1 MARKRAYLAVLIVSV
16 LTIAGAWLF
25 QWAGYAPCPLC
36 LKQRWAW
43 YGAIALAGGFY
54 ATAPNNRWGFAALAL
69 VMAGSAV
76 FGIYHTGVEW
86 AWWQGPTTCAGDLS
100 GSLLPNLTNEPV
112 ISCEKPA
119 LYVLGLSLA
128 SWNAVLSGAL
138 AAFAAIQVSGSRAR

>member
-43 YGAIALAGGFY
+43 YGAIALAGSFY
-54 ATAPNNRWGFAALAL
+54 AAAPNNRWGFATLAL

-76 FGIYHTGVEW
+76 FGVYHTGVEW
-86 AWWQGPTTCAGDLS
+86 AWWQGPGTCAGDLS

-112 ISCEKPA
+112 ISCETPA
-119 LYVLGLSLA
+119 LYVFGLSLA